1 MEDNDDMRLFLER
14 ILQEEYQVIVAKD
27 GDEGIAKAFATVPDI
42 VLSDVL
48 MPQVSGLTL
57 CETLKSDYRTSHV
70 PILLLTALS
79 EQDDIVKGL
88 ACKADDYIVKPFNA
102 KILQAKI
109 RNQLHYRDV
118 LIRKYR
124 EASRTML
131 PEAELL
137 SRENSFATLLDKL
150 SGSIT
155 DPDFG
160 VDEFCEAC
168 CMSRTQLHR
177 KLKATTGLSA
187 TAYLRHRRIRIAAEL
202 LRKAEISVADAC
214 FSSGFR
220 DASYFS
226 KCFKEEMGATPADY
240 RKPFVKD
247 S

>member
-1 MEDNDDMRLFLER
+1 MRLFLER
-14 ILQEEYQVIVAKD
+14 ILQDEYQVILAKD
-27 GDEGIAKAFATVPDI
+27 GDEGIAKASAIVPDI
-42 VLSDVL
+42 ILSDVL
-48 MPQVSGLTL
+48 MPQVSGLNL

-79 EQDDIVKGL
+79 EQDDIVRGL
-88 ACKADDYIVKPFNA
+88 DCKADDYIVKPFNA

-124 EASRTML
+124 EASREAL
-131 PEAELL
+131 HEAELL
-137 SRENSFATLLDKL
+137 SREDSFATLLDNL
-150 SGSIT
+150 SDSIT
-155 DPDFG
+155 DPGFG

-202 LRKAEISVADAC
+202 LRKADVSVADAC

-226 KCFKEEMGATPADY
+226 KCFKEEMGETPADY